1 MSLTDYVI
9 MPGSDYQEI
18 CDTVRSKNGKTGVY
32 KSGELKAAIEGITGD
47 NGYAE
52 LIYET
57 EFTIAETNLTST
69 EVTVAT
75 LDTGLNESDGTEFY
89 AVIKC
94 INDTDEDTSYNHVCE
109 RTQNIIVMNSGYCNN
124 LVDSGMIVNQKYFQY
139 GFKAGVC
146 IGSVGRRVSSL
157 TIITKFV
164 SDSFGAAPKGDYNL
178 KLFRLK
184 FKEVA

>member
-9 MPGSDYQEI
+9 MPGADYQSI
-18 CDTVRSKNGKTGVY
+18 CDAVRSKNGETGVY
-32 KSGELKAAIEGITGD
+32 KSGELKAAIKGITGD

-69 EVTVAT
+69 KVTVAEIN
-75 LDTGLNESDGTEFY
+75 TGLKESDATEFY

-94 INDTDEDTSYNHVCE
+94 INDADEDISYNHIHI
-109 RTQNIIVMNSGYCNN
+109 RTQNLVVMDSGYCSNQ
-124 LVDSGMIVNQKYFQY
+124 VSSGMIISDLYNQY
-139 GFKAGVC
+139 GSDFG
-146 IGSVGRRVSSL
+146 IFISYVGRYLSSL
-157 TIITKFV
+157 TIKTQY
-164 SDSFGAAPKGDYNL
+164 SSNSFGGAPKGDYNL

-184 FKEVA
+184 CKEVA